1 RSQPRFTVDRA
12 DRCPD
17 ASAGCVLYLTNR
29 SACCPLP
36 MSLMTMIPVESLP
49 PGLQIAT
56 LSGPMIIGFLVNA
69 CLFGTLTVQ
78 LYLYYE
84 AFPQDRLFN
93 KCLAYSIYILEF
105 VQTVLVMHD
114 AFATFGP
121 GFGDVQAI
129 TDIHFEW
136 FSIPV
141 LSGLVAFVGQTF
153 YAYHIYTFTTRRAF
167 PVLIVA
173 ISLTSSIAGFVVGAF
188 GFEAGSLTLLNNR
201 RTYIFTGV
209 WCGGAALSDTLIA
222 TCMTYYLLQSDTGF
236 RRTHAL
242 ISKLIRLTIETGS
255 VTALVAITTLVLFF
269 ALPGTMFE
277 GCFALLI
284 PKVYANMIF
293 VVLNS
298 RLRIVGGRATYTSS
312 ADMVSFPSIV
322 WRDEVASDGRSHP
335 TIGRPVVSITR
346 EAFSDRN
353 FTDDRLEMKTVGESR
368 SNVDCV

>member
-1 RSQPRFTVDRA
+1 
-12 DRCPD
+12 
-17 ASAGCVLYLTNR
+17 
-29 SACCPLP
+29 
-36 MSLMTMIPVESLP
+36 MSLKTMIPVESLP

-56 LSGPMIIGFLVNA
+56 LSGPMIIGFLMNA

-84 AFPQDRLFN
+84 AFPEDRLFN
-93 KCLAYSIYILEF
+93 KCLAYGIYIMEF
-105 VQTVLVMHD
+105 VQTVLIMHD
-114 AFATFGP
+114 AFAMFGS

-136 FSIPV
+136 FSIPT

-153 YAYHIYTFTTRRAF
+153 YAYRIYTFTKRRAF
-167 PVLIVA
+167 PVVILA
-173 ISLTSSIAGFVVGAF
+173 ISLTSSIAGFVAGAF
-188 GFEAGSLTLLNNR
+188 TFEAGNLTRVNNR
-201 RTYIFTGV
+201 RLTTAVGV

-236 RRTHAL
+236 RHTHAL

-255 VTALVAITTLVLFF
+255 VTALVNITALVLFF
-269 ALPGTMFE
+269 ALPGTMFQA
-277 GCFALLI
+277 GTALLI
-284 PKVYANMIF
+284 PKLYANMIF

-322 WRDEVASDGRSHP
+322 WRDEVASDGRRHP

-353 FTDDRLEMKTVGESR
+353 TDDRVEMKTVGESR